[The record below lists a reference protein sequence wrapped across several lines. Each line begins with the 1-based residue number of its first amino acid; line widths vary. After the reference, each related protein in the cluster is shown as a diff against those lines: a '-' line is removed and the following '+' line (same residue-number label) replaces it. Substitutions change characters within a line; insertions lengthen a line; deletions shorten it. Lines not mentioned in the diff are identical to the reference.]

1 MSVTTRLTVVIS
13 MRTSTR
19 QQEGEV
25 TASTAGTTQTD
36 LTVRGA
42 RTTTTSSPTTG
53 GVLPVN
59 VIPQVKLIPKSS
71 STG

>member
-59 VIPQVKLIPKSS
+59 VIPQVRLILNPKV
-71 STG
+71 

>member
-25 TASTAGTTQTD
+25 TASTVGTTQMD

-42 RTTTTSSPTTG
+42 RTTTTSSLTTG
-53 GVLPVN
+53 GVLPAN
-59 VIPQVKLIPKSS
+59 VIPQVRLIPNPKV
-71 STG
+71 